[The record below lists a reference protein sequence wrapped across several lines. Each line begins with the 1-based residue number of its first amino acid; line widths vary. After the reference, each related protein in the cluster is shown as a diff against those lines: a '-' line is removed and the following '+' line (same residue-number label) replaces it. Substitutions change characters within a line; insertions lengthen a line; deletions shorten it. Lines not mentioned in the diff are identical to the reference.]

1 MTLIA
6 HLAQCNATH
15 RRGVRDKIVARW
27 QLTEVSK
34 VAIDMVGLF
43 GRNKV
48 KEYVRGYLSTNWRKR
63 EEKAE
68 QNKIVRLWLE
78 RFSATWRASG
88 IDDSLD

>member
-63 EEKAE
+63 EEPSPSKTS
-68 QNKIVRLWLE
+68 KIVRL
-78 RFSATWRASG
+78 RKIFRHVASFG
-88 IDDSLD
+88 D